1 MYTNPSTEA
10 AVKKA
15 EQQNMID
22 VLASNKD
29 RALRYEQTYNVLNF
43 DNKLKGLE
51 QRDNYPKDKPWYFR
65 PGKDTN
71 CDYNIISN
79 IDMQEHHFQPP
90 EKRPAPNAPVSC
102 FLVPTFVGK
111 TILVPAFGHS
121 EGIQRGHQQVHG
133 QPRPQS

>member
-1 MYTNPSTEA
+1 VYNNPQTEA

-51 QRDNYPKDKPWYFR
+51 ARDNYPKDKPWYFR

-79 IDMQEHHFQPP
+79 IDMQQHHFQPP
-90 EKRPAPNAPVSC
+90 EKRPAPNAPVSS
-102 FLVPTFVGK
+102 LDLDSLGQI
-111 TILVPAFGHS
+111 ILVPKTGHPQR
-121 EGIQRGHQQVHG
+121 IQRCHEQVHRK
-133 QPRPQS
+133 P